1 MTETILG
8 APAGG
13 AAAPNPAAGTPPG
26 IAPSPAA
33 SSSPGTAPAIVLG
46 TLPGI
51 APDIAAGRAARIAL
65 GNTPGIPPGIAP
77 GAAAN
82 HLSSRL
88 SIRHGRLIDPAN
100 GIDALLD
107 LHIADGKVLAV
118 GGAPEGFEPDQVL
131 DAAGQVVCPGPTAL
145 CARPR
150 EPGQEHKGTIAS
162 ETAAAAAGG
171 ITSLCC
177 PPDTTPIIDTPAV
190 AQLITRTAAMAG
202 KARVVPAGA
211 LTHGLAGEQL
221 SEMAA
226 LRQAG
231 CAVMCQAER
240 PIINTQVLRRAMEYA
255 ATFGLT
261 VIMRPENPF
270 LRDNGCA
277 HEGRISARLG
287 LPGIP
292 EAAETVALARDLE
305 VAKQTGARV
314 HFRALSCARSLE
326 KLAAAQARGIAVSAD
341 VSAHQLILTEDD
353 LEGFN
358 SQCHLNPPLRT
369 AADRDAL
376 REAVRTGLVSAVC
389 SDHQPHDPDAKLAP
403 FPSTAPGMAA
413 LETLLPLLLRLVAAG
428 ALDLPTAIARL
439 TSGPAAILGLPLGNL
454 APGQAAD
461 LCVFDPEAKWRVG
474 PKTWLSPGCNPPFW
488 GERFKGRVTWTLL
501 GGQIVH
507 ERRR

>member
-1 MTETILG
+1 MTEATPSTAPSATPSTGTAAGKATSTAASKASIIASATTAPGIPPESPPEL
-8 APAGG
+8 APA
-13 AAAPNPAAGTPPG
+13 
-26 IAPSPAA
+26 
-33 SSSPGTAPAIVLG
+33 
-46 TLPGI
+46 
-51 APDIAAGRAARIAL
+51 IAL
-65 GNTPGIPPGIAP
+65 GNTSGIPPAIAP
-77 GAAAN
+77 GLVA
-82 HLSSRL
+82 SRV

-100 GIDALLD
+100 GIDDLLD
-107 LHIADGKVLAV
+107 LHLADGKVLAV
-118 GGAPEGFEPDQVL
+118 GEAPPGFEPERVL
-131 DAAGQVVCPGPTAL
+131 DATGQVVCPGLIDL
-145 CARPR
+145 CARLR

-162 ETAAAAAGG
+162 ETAAAAAAG

-177 PPDTTPIIDTPAV
+177 PPDTMPIIDTPAV
-190 AQLITRTAAMAG
+190 AQLITRTAALAG

-211 LTHGLAGEQL
+211 LTQGLAGEQL
-221 SEMAA
+221 SEMAT

-231 CAVMCQAER
+231 CAVMCQAES
-240 PIINTQVLRRAMEYA
+240 PIINTLVLRRAMEYA

-277 HEGRISARLG
+277 HEGRVSAHLG

-376 REAVRTGLVSAVC
+376 REAVRTGLVTAVC
-389 SDHQPHDPDAKLAP
+389 SDHQPHEPDAKLAP

-428 ALDLPTAIARL
+428 VLDLPTAIARL
-439 TSGPAAILGLPLGNL
+439 TCGPAAILGLPLGNL
-454 APGQAAD
+454 APGRAAD
-461 LCVFDPEAKWRVG
+461 VCVFDPEAKWRVG
-474 PKTWLSPGCNPPFW
+474 PKTWLSQGRNTPFW

-507 ERRR
+507 ERRL

>member
-131 DAAGQVVCPGPTAL
+131 DATGQVVCPGLIDL
-145 CARPR
+145 CARLR

-389 SDHQPHDPDAKLAP
+389 SDHQPHEPDAKLAP

-428 ALDLPTAIARL
+428 VLDLPTAIARL

-454 APGQAAD
+454 APGRAAD
-461 LCVFDPEAKWRVG
+461 VCVFDPETKWRVG
-474 PKTWLSPGCNPPFW
+474 PKTWLSQGRNSPFW

>member
-131 DAAGQVVCPGPTAL
+131 DATGQVVCPGLIDL
-145 CARPR
+145 CARLR

-428 ALDLPTAIARL
+428 VLDLPTAIARL

-474 PKTWLSPGCNPPFW
+474 PKTWLSQGCNTPFW

>member
-1 MTETILG
+1 MTETTLG
-8 APAGG
+8 TPAGP
-13 AAAPNPAAGTPPG
+13 APGLAPSIALGNLPSLPPG
-26 IAPSPAA
+26 IAS
-33 SSSPGTAPAIVLG
+33 GEV
-46 TLPGI
+46 
-51 APDIAAGRAARIAL
+51 AG
-65 GNTPGIPPGIAP
+65 
-77 GAAAN
+77 
-82 HLSSRL
+82 RL

-131 DAAGQVVCPGPTAL
+131 DATGQVVCPGLIDL
-145 CARPR
+145 CARLR

-177 PPDTTPIIDTPAV
+177 PPDTAPIIDTPAV
-190 AQLITRTAAMAG
+190 AQLITRTAKQAG

-221 SEMAA
+221 SEMAT

-389 SDHQPHDPDAKLAP
+389 SDHQPHEPDAKLAP

-428 ALDLPTAIARL
+428 VLDLPTAIARL

-474 PKTWLSPGCNPPFW
+474 PKTWLSQGCNTPFW